1 MFNPSLQN
9 RKGFLLPYSRKS
21 GWSAKQQRTD
31 AHNSRGLALQALG
44 TIESWCIVLLLDWT
58 NPAKSLSMCSIWQRV
73 KHRMKLKLQKT
84 VTE

>member
-9 RKGFLLPYSRKS
+9 RKRLLLPYSRKS

-31 AHNSRGLALQALG
+31 AQNSRGLALE

-58 NPAKSLSMCSIWQRV
+58 NPAKSLSMYSIWQRV
-73 KHRMKLKLQKT
+73 KHQMKLKLQKT